1 MNTKKI
7 NTKALIILLAV
18 FAFSASFAQQI
29 EKKVIVE
36 TKPKHMKFMQGSE
49 LPIPNLTD
57 KQKEDIKKI
66 HIETKSAIMKLHAQI
81 EVKEAQINALKL
93 EDNYDLK
100 KIDQLIDE
108 KVKLKADIAKKH
120 VRAEQDIKKLLDDE
134 QKMAFNMII
143 KHKGKKPFH
152 KHPHHPGV
160 KFEYKKAFIKEK
172 DF

>member
-7 NTKALIILLAV
+7 NTKAFVMLLAI
-18 FAFSASFAQQI
+18 FAFTASFAQQTEKKIII
-29 EKKVIVE
+29 EKKDHH
-36 TKPKHMKFMQGSE
+36 KMKFEESG

-66 HIETKSAIMKLHAQI
+66 HIKTKAEIMKLHAQI

-134 QKMAFNMII
+134 QKMAFNMMI
-143 KHKGKKPFH
+143 KHKGEKPFH
-152 KHPHHPGV
+152 KHPNHPGV